1 MILKNNVIWKVI
13 LLGLE
18 LLVSL
23 ALLLGSVSG
32 LYVRFLGEKENV
44 VVENIKRN
52 GFRSPYSIASVYFNG
67 EKRDV
72 YFCPNKIKS
81 GTEIEVYNSDSL
93 NLMFYAPVPK
103 IETFLHFIVLL
114 LSVIGIYSLLFIKDD

>member
-18 LLVSL
+18 LLVFL
-23 ALLLGSVSG
+23 ALLLASVRV

-67 EKRDV
+67 GKREV
-72 YFCPNKIKS
+72 YFCPNKIKN

-93 NLMFYAPVPK
+93 NLMFYAK
-103 IETFLHFIVLL
+103 ISNRTVILHLVVLL
-114 LSVIGIYSLLFIKDD
+114 ISIVAIYSLLFMKDD